1 MQGLLRKTGWR
12 TSAALLGALLLAGCA
27 GSRLQREG
35 QALIEAGQYEQG
47 LEKLSAA
54 SKADPGNLAY
64 RASWMR
70 LRDGAINRLQAQANS
85 ARAARQPEVA
95 RGAYENILRID
106 RGNHNALAGLAQLDM
121 DGRHARLADSA
132 GKALKDRDVDGAQ
145 ALVKRI
151 LVENPA
157 SDAALRLQ
165 RQIDEQADAAVYG
178 VPTLQGK
185 FKKPVTLQFRDA
197 NIKFVLEAL
206 SRASG
211 INLLLDK
218 DVKPDLKIS
227 IFVKDVSVEDC
238 IDLIL
243 LQSQLEK
250 KVISDSTLLI
260 YQSTPAK
267 LREYQDLKI
276 RSFHLVNADAKQMV
290 AMIKTILKTKD
301 IVAHERT
308 NSIVMRDIPE
318 AVELAAKLVADQD
331 VADPEVMLEVEVLE
345 IGGSRLSEL
354 GLAFPSSLTAAVPGG
369 DSLTLDAL
377 RKVRA
382 GSLLVGPVPS
392 ISLSLLLQ
400 DGESNLLASPRI
412 RARNR
417 EKAKIMIGDRVPVI
431 TNAVTPVSTGA
442 PVVTGNVQYLD
453 VGLKLEVEPEIHA
466 DNEVSIKINLEVSS
480 IVKEVQNA
488 VSGTLAYQVG
498 TRNAATVLRLKD
510 GETQILGGLISDE
523 DRNSA
528 SKVPGLGQL
537 PLLGRLFSTHKGDKR
552 KTEIVLSITPRII
565 GASRAAD
572 ARKMEYWSG
581 TETSLRG
588 NPLMMRQLGTVALDA
603 ASAPTGMLNRG
614 SASPRAPATAVSAP
628 AAASPATQPVML
640 SWQGPSQAKVG
651 ERISVAI
658 NAQSSQPFQRIALA
672 VGFDPNVLE
681 AVEVAEGDLL
691 KQNNM
696 ASTFT
701 HAIDQASG
709 QVAVEL
715 TASGNG
721 AASGAGSIATV
732 VFEVLA
738 ASEGTPVTAS
748 NMQSAAASGAPLL
761 VNPVAVLTLPVAP

>member
-1 MQGLLRKTGWR
+1 MNGLHRLPRWR
-12 TSAALLGALLLAGCA
+12 VGAALVGALLLTGCA
-27 GSRLQREG
+27 ASRLQREG
-35 QALIEAGQYEQG
+35 VELIDAGQFEQG
-47 LEKLSAA
+47 LEKLKAS

-64 RASWMR
+64 RSNWMR
-70 LRDGAINRLQAQANS
+70 QRDAAVNRLLTQASS
-85 ARAARQPEVA
+85 ARAARQPELA
-95 RGAYENILRID
+95 RAAYDHAVRID
-106 RGNHNALAGLAQLDM
+106 RGNRNALAGLAQLDM
-121 DGRHARLADSA
+121 DQRHAKLVEDAVA
-132 GKALKDRDVDGAQ
+132 ALKNRDADGAQ

-151 LVENPA
+151 LMENPA
-157 SDAALRLQ
+157 SDAAQRLQ
-165 RQIDEQADAAVYG
+165 RQIDEQADPVVYG
-178 VPTLQGK
+178 VPALQGK

-197 NIKFVLEAL
+197 SIKFVFEAL

-250 KVISDSTLLI
+250 KVVSDSTLLV
-260 YQSTPAK
+260 YQGTPAK

-290 AMIKTILKTKD
+290 AMIKAILKTKD

-318 AVELAAKLVADQD
+318 AVELAARLVADQD

-354 GLAFPSSLTAAVPGG
+354 GLNFPSSLSVTVPGAAG
-369 DSLTLDAL
+369 LTLDAL
-377 RKVRA
+377 RNTRA
-382 GSLLVGPVPS
+382 GSLLVGPAPAV
-392 ISLSLLLQ
+392 SLSMLLQ

-453 VGLKLEVEPEIHA
+453 VGLKLEVEPDIHA

-488 VSGTLAYQVG
+488 MSGTLAYQIG
-498 TRNAATVLRLKD
+498 TRNATTVLRLKD
-510 GETQILGGLISDE
+510 GETQILGGLINDE

-528 SKVPGLGQL
+528 SKLPGLGQL
-537 PLLGRLFSTHKGDKR
+537 PLLGRLFSTHKDDKR
-552 KTEIVLSITPRII
+552 KTEIVLSITPHII
-565 GASRAAD
+565 GAGRVAE
-572 ARKMEYWSG
+572 ARKTEYWSG
-581 TETSLRG
+581 TEASLRG
-588 NPLMMRQLGTVALDA
+588 NPLMMRQLGTVAVDA
-603 ASAPTGMLNRG
+603 AAPGAPARGMAIPRAAAVAPTSAPPT
-614 SASPRAPATAVSAP
+614 
-628 AAASPATQPVML
+628 ASPATQPVML
-640 SWQGPSQAKVG
+640 SWQGPIQARVG
-651 ERISVAI
+651 ERISVAV
-658 NAQSSQPFQRIALA
+658 NSQSSQPFQRLALA
-672 VGFDPNVLE
+672 IGFDPAVLKPV
-681 AVEVAEGDLL
+681 AVTEGDLF
-691 KQNNM
+691 KQNNL

-701 HAIDQASG
+701 QNVDQATG
-709 QVAVEL
+709 QVTVEL
-715 TASGNG
+715 AGGGAS
-721 AASGAGSIATV
+721 AASGAGGIATV
-732 VFEVLA
+732 VFEALA
-738 ASEGTPVTAS
+738 ASAATPLTAGS
-748 NMQSAAASGAPLL
+748 VRALAPSGDAVA
-761 VNPVAVLTLPVAP
+761 VNPMSPLSLEVAP

>member
-1 MQGLLRKTGWR
+1 MEGLHRKTGWR
-12 TSAALLGALLLAGCA
+12 TSATLLGALLLAGCA
-27 GSRLQREG
+27 ASRLQREG
-35 QALIEAGQYEQG
+35 QALIDAGQYEQG
-47 LEKLSAA
+47 LEKLSAS

-70 LRDGAINRLQAQANS
+70 QRDGAINRLQAQANS
-85 ARAARQPEVA
+85 ARAARQPELA
-95 RGAYENILRID
+95 RGAYDNMLRID

-132 GKALKDRDVDGAQ
+132 AKALKERDVDGAQ

-157 SDAALRLQ
+157 SETALRLQ
-165 RQIDEQADAAVYG
+165 RQIDEQADPVVYG

-197 NIKFVLEAL
+197 NLKFVFEAL

-238 IDLIL
+238 IDLVL

-260 YQSTPAK
+260 YQGTPAK

-318 AVELAAKLVADQD
+318 AVDLAAKLVADQD

-354 GLAFPSSLTAAVPGG
+354 GLAFPSSLTATVPGG
-369 DSLTLDAL
+369 DGLTLDAL

-382 GSLLVGPVPS
+382 GSLLVGPAPS
-392 ISLSLLLQ
+392 ISLSMLLQ

-552 KTEIVLSITPRII
+552 KTEIVLSITPHII

-572 ARKMEYWSG
+572 ARKTEYWSG
-581 TETSLRG
+581 TEASLRG
-588 NPLMMRQLGTVALDA
+588 NPLMMRQLGTVAVDA
-603 ASAPTGMLNRG
+603 AGASVGGLNRG
-614 SASPRAPATAVSAP
+614 TAAPRAPAAAVPAP

-651 ERISVAI
+651 QRISVAI

-672 VGFDPNVLE
+672 VGFDPNVLK
-681 AVEVAEGDLL
+681 AVEVVEGDLL
-691 KQNNM
+691 KQNNL

-701 HAIDQASG
+701 HAIDQPGG

-715 TASGNG
+715 AASGDA

-748 NMQSAAASGAPLL
+748 NMQSAAPSGAPVM
-761 VNPVAVLTLPVAP
+761 VNPVAALTLQVAP